1 MGIEEKHPNIL
12 HDAYQSPSSNYTWQL
27 SKFYSYKKPV
37 FNSDSS
43 AKLISKVNLCTIII
57 CRDFQKAADTAFQ
70 NRSMEELEEVEG
82 KVIRFP
88 QLMEHVRMLKSKLG
102 YR

>member
-1 MGIEEKHPNIL
+1 MGACIWHK
-12 HDAYQSPSSNYTWQL
+12 YW
-27 SKFYSYKKPV
+27 
-37 FNSDSS
+37 
-43 AKLISKVNLCTIII
+43 I

-70 NRSMEELEEVEG
+70 DRSIKELEEVEA

-88 QLMEHVRMLKSKLG
+88 DLSDYVKIQKSKLG